1 MPVPSQKKLLSRVL
15 FLLGVAVAHL
25 WLAAPLKAQN
35 ALSLSQSVLAFGN
48 RTETSHDTLG
58 FTVTNTDTASIL
70 CRARCLPY
78 YGHLPFRTNDTLF
91 GLAPGQSKRVVV
103 SFKPRH
109 NTWNNAELLLSHNGK
124 GGTLRVDLTGQGVFS
139 QAYYTS
145 TQNLEGESLR
155 AALAQRIGS
164 PYTSLGY
171 SGTNNGRLR
180 MFGVIDNW
188 KVNGREP
195 AHANP
200 YKNECVYS
208 GRTISYTATDF
219 NTGTLNNAP
228 YSMNTEHT
236 WPQSFMGSAEPMQSD
251 LHHLFTTDGGINSAR
266 GNKPFGW
273 VPNPTLTYT
282 GGSKANSI
290 WFEPRDA
297 HKGPVARAVLYFA
310 LRHAANSQ
318 VNLSFLDTAQ
328 QRMLRE
334 WVNLYPSDSIAIRR
348 NNEVQ
353 AAQSNRNPLVDYPQ
367 FLERM
372 TTVLP
377 PSQSPTWRSVTIS
390 DSILNWGLVPVGTAL
405 PRSCW
410 VCNSGN
416 VVLQVQ
422 SIQIIGGGFGFSGGG
437 TTQTPFTVNAGECFE
452 LNLLNSSA
460 QAAGT
465 TATGT
470 LSLAT
475 QYSGQNSTVH
485 QIALSSTTSIPPV
498 VGGQLTG
505 TLRYDNSTSSP
516 LVGVTVRAVDS
527 LGQNAGQS
535 LCGSQGDWSIQGLG
549 PGNYTLEILNPPT
562 WQGINGTDALLINRH
577 FAALQPLTG
586 LKVEA
591 GDPNRSGS
599 INSTDA
605 LQVSRRFANL
615 VSSFGRG
622 DWVYSALT
630 ATATI
635 GGGQPL
641 NIKALCT
648 GDVNASRAF

>member
-1 MPVPSQKKLLSRVL
+1 MPVPSQKKLLSRIL
-15 FLLGVAVAHL
+15 FLLGVSLPHL
-25 WLAAPLKAQN
+25 WLAAPLHAQN
-35 ALSLSQSVLAFGN
+35 ALSLSQNVLAFGN
-48 RTETSHDTLG
+48 RTEISNDTLG
-58 FTVTNTDTASIL
+58 FTVTNTDSLSVL
-70 CRARCLPY
+70 CNLRCLPY
-78 YGHLPFRTNDTLF
+78 YGHLPFKTNDSLF
-91 GLAPGQSKRVVV
+91 SLAPGQTKRVIV

-109 NTWNNAELLLSHNGK
+109 NTWNNSELLLSHNGK
-124 GGTLRVDLTGQGVFS
+124 GGTLRVDLTGQGVYS
-139 QAYYTS
+139 QAYYAS

-155 AALAQRIGS
+155 AALAQRISS
-164 PYTSLGY
+164 PYTTLGY

-180 MFGVIDNW
+180 MFGLIDNW
-188 KVNGREP
+188 KTNGREP
-195 AHANP
+195 AHPNP

-251 LHHLFTTDGGINSAR
+251 LHHLFITDGGLNSAR

-282 GGSKANSI
+282 GGSKANSV

-318 VNLSFLDTAQ
+318 VILSFLDTAQ

-334 WVNLYPSDSIAIRR
+334 WVNLYPSDSIAHRR
-348 NNEVQ
+348 NNDVQ

-377 PSQSPTWRSVTIS
+377 PSQSPSLRSVTLS
-390 DSILNWGLVPVGTAL
+390 DSILQWGLVPTGSAL
-405 PRSCW
+405 TRTCW

-416 VVLQVQ
+416 TVLQVH
-422 SIQIIGGGFGFSGGG
+422 SVQINGGGFGFVGGG
-437 TTQTPFTVNAGECFE
+437 TTQAPFTVNAGECAA
-452 LNLLNSSA
+452 LNLLNSSG

-470 LSLAT
+470 LTLST
-475 QYSGQNSTVH
+475 QYSGQTSTVH
-485 QIALSSTTSIPPV
+485 SSILTSTTSNPPP
-498 VGGQLTG
+498 VGGQLAG

-516 LVGVTVRAVDS
+516 LVGVTVRAIDS
-527 LGQNAGQS
+527 LGQIAGQS
-535 LCGSQGDWSIQGLG
+535 LCGSQGEWAIQGLT
-549 PGNYTLEILNPPT
+549 PGNYTLDILNLPG

-586 LKVEA
+586 LKIAA
-591 GDPNRSGS
+591 GDPNFSNS

-605 LQVSRRFANL
+605 LQVTRRFANL
-615 VSSFGRG
+615 FASFGRG
-622 DWVYSALT
+622 DWVFSNLAATVT
-630 ATATI
+630 AGTVQTLDI
-635 GGGQPL
+635 RT
-641 NIKALCT
+641 LCT